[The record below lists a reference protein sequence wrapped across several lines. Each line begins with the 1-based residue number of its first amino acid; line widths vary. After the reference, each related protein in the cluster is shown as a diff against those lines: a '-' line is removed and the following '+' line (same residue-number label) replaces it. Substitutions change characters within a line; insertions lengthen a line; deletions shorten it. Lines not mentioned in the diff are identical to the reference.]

1 MATDTTATISKDDTE
16 DEALVPRNAAI
27 SYGADYTLETIAQ
40 YVKNKDIDVQPGF
53 QRKEVWDKVKAS
65 KLLES
70 FLFGYPVPNVLL
82 GRPQNGERMEVIDG
96 QQRIMAIS
104 SFLRGTFKDTV
115 FRLTGDIAPHYLNK
129 SFDDLDEA
137 DQRRL
142 RNSVLKAT
150 ILVYQDSDPD
160 LKFSVFQRIN
170 TGSVVLNQQ
179 EIRNCIYGGSFNNL
193 LHNLNAETLWR
204 DFVSK
209 KPDSRMKDEEA
220 ILRFFAAFFNREDY
234 EKPMTRFLN
243 NFMRAHQNID
253 EPTSKSWQDIF
264 LGALQIIKDN
274 FSGSNP
280 FTVTDNRQLNR
291 AAFEAITVAV
301 ATLTEKG
308 KTDFSD
314 FNSKHYLLISDDEFR
329 ESVSTGTAD
338 TKKYAQRF
346 KNALDKLA

>member
-1 MATDTTATISKDDTE
+1 MATDSTTITQDDTE
-16 DEALVPRNAAI
+16 EEALTPRNAAI

-40 YVKNKDIDVQPGF
+40 YVKNRDIDVQPGF

-65 KLLES
+65 KLIES

-82 GRPQNGERMEVIDG
+82 GRPQNGDRMEVIDG

-104 SFLRGTFKDTV
+104 SFLKGTFKDVV
-115 FRLTGDIAPHYLNK
+115 FRLVGDIAPQYLNK

-170 TGSVVLNQQ
+170 TGSIVLNQQ
-179 EIRNCIYGGSFNNL
+179 EIRNCIYGGNFNNL
-193 LHNLNAETLWR
+193 LHALNTEPLWR
-204 DFVSK
+204 SFLSK

-220 ILRFFAAFFNREDY
+220 ILRFFAAFFNYENY

-243 NFMRAHQNID
+243 NFMREN
-253 EPTSKSWQDIF
+253 QDINESTMASWRSVF
-264 LGALQIIKDN
+264 LGALNVIRDN
-274 FSGSNP
+274 FSGNNP

-301 ATLTEKG
+301 AFLVKQG
-308 KTDFSD
+308 KKDFSD
-314 FNSKHYLLISDDEFR
+314 FNEKH
-329 ESVSTGTAD
+329 
-338 TKKYAQRF
+338 
-346 KNALDKLA
+346 AL